1 MTTQQTQQ
9 ESKLG
14 WRSLTGLVIGS
25 MIGAGIF
32 NLVRN
37 TAESAGPLATIIAW
51 LVTGVGMVFLV
62 LSFRNLAEKRPDLDA
77 GIYSYAEAGFGKYVG
92 FNSAWGY
99 WISAWIGNIA
109 YAVTAFS
116 ALGYFFPQL
125 FADGQNWASAIGMS
139 ILLWGVHCLILRGV
153 RTASAVNLLIT
164 IAKIVPLMVFLV
176 AIIAAFKLDI
186 FSKDLWGLA
195 GSNFSLGSVLSQVQ
209 SMMIVTV
216 WVFIG
221 IEGAVVFSGRAKQR
235 SDVVKAT
242 FIGFAAVLALYV
254 LMTVL
259 AFGVATQPELAG
271 LKDPAMAL
279 LLEKVVGPWGAWLV
293 NSGLI
298 IAVLG
303 GWLAWTMFAAELPYQ
318 AAKVGTFP
326 TFFAKENKVGV
337 PKNSLLV
344 TNALVQFFILTIPLT
359 SGSVYNIGIAIATS
373 AILVPYALTAFYQLK
388 HSALERPETKG
399 RTANIL
405 IGVMASVYSV
415 WLVYAAG
422 VENLL
427 VTVFL
432 YVPGIVVYG
441 LMRKQQGKKPFT
453 TLEWLLVVALLVAL
467 AYALFQ
473 LLTGGL
479 DKTLGITM
487 PKLFN

>member
-1 MTTQQTQQ
+1 
-9 ESKLG
+9 
-14 WRSLTGLVIGS
+14 
-25 MIGAGIF
+25 
-32 NLVRN
+32 
-37 TAESAGPLATIIAW
+37 
-51 LVTGVGMVFLV
+51 
-62 LSFRNLAEKRPDLDA
+62 
-77 GIYSYAEAGFGKYVG
+77 
-92 FNSAWGY
+92 
-99 WISAWIGNIA
+99 
-109 YAVTAFS
+109 
-116 ALGYFFPQL
+116 
-125 FADGQNWASAIGMS
+125 MS

-195 GSNFSLGSVLSQVQ
+195 GSNLSLGAILHQVKE
-209 SMMIVTV
+209 MMIVTV

-293 NSGLI
+293 NIGLI

-318 AAKVGTFP
+318 AAKTGAFP
-326 TFFAKENKVGV
+326 AFFAKENKVGV

-344 TNALVQFFILTIPLT
+344 TNALVQLFILTIPLT

-388 HSALERPETKG
+388 YSALEKPETKG
-399 RTANIL
+399 RAANIL

-441 LMRKQQGKKPFT
+441 LMRKQQGKKSFT
-453 TLEWLLVVALLVAL
+453 TLEWLLVAALLVAL